1 MRLVVLL
8 VLVGAVALP
17 ATARA
22 GAPPVTASAYVIED
36 ARTGEVLASSN
47 AHAHLPIASIT
58 KLMTVLLTLEHHK
71 LTDVVTVDPRAA
83 SVNESSID
91 LSPGEQLTVRDLLK
105 GALIQSANDAADALA
120 LSIAPDYPAFARLMN
135 AKAVQLGLR
144 DSNFVRPDGLDAPG
158 EYSSAADV
166 TRLARLVMRTRFV
179 RETVREETDTIA
191 GGRTLHTWDD
201 LLQQFPATIG
211 VKTGHTDDAG
221 WCQVAAGCSPT
232 TMIRARAGPSP
243 NTVWVPSLYKG
254 HPRHPFDAA
263 RSFGTVG
270 RGGMKSAAEPVG
282 FTVLFG
288 WVVLLAVFGEAVPA
302 GLGLAELI
310 EVVRALR
317 RGLLVRVG
325 MTPLQVL
332 DDRRVCLIAVLAF
345 RVRLR
350 ALRPIVLLR
359 HRSPP
364 ELVIWLQRNRRN
376 ALRIALSGK
385 RRATVVRP
393 TSPSGSACSCRHR
406 SLSLHSRS
414 PRRSR
419 RGGPLRSVTRQAWQ
433 AWPACLACRQCR
445 CFRSAFH
452 CRGWV
457 RGPPGCPTCRPCSP
471 RTGRPRVGR

>member
-221 WCQVAAGCSPT
+221 WCQVAAACGRGVTIYATLLGSPT
-232 TMIRARAGPSP
+232 RSLRNVDLQSLLIWGLGQFRVVPSVRAG
-243 NTVWVPSLYKG
+243 LDY
-254 HPRHPFDAA
+254 
-263 RSFGTVG
+263 
-270 RGGMKSAAEPVG
+270 AE
-282 FTVLFG
+282 
-288 WVVLLAVFGEAVPA
+288 A
-302 GLGLAELI
+302 
-310 EVVRALR
+310 
-317 RGLLVRVG
+317 
-325 MTPLQVL
+325 
-332 DDRRVCLIAVLAF
+332 
-345 RVRLR
+345 
-350 ALRPIVLLR
+350 
-359 HRSPP
+359 
-364 ELVIWLQRNRRN
+364 
-376 ALRIALSGK
+376 
-385 RRATVVRP
+385 
-393 TSPSGSACSCRHR
+393 
-406 SLSLHSRS
+406 
-414 PRRSR
+414 
-419 RGGPLRSVTRQAWQ
+419 
-433 AWPACLACRQCR
+433 
-445 CFRSAFH
+445 
-452 CRGWV
+452 
-457 RGPPGCPTCRPCSP
+457 
-471 RTGRPRVGR
+471 RTGYGRAPLALVAAKPLLSVARVGRPLTEKVVAPVVVALPVRRGQVFGVIEVWAGGRLLGRRDLVASRTINKPGLGGRLGWYAGRTLHHLAHFL

>member
-8 VLVGAVALP
+8 LLVGAVALP

-22 GAPPVTASAYVIED
+22 GAPPVTASAYLIED

-221 WCQVAAGCSPT
+221 WCQVAGACGRCAP
-232 TMIRARAGPSP
+232 PP
-243 NTVWVPSLYKG
+243 
-254 HPRHPFDAA
+254 AA
-263 RSFGTVG
+263 
-270 RGGMKSAAEPVG
+270 
-282 FTVLFG
+282 
-288 WVVLLAVFGEAVPA
+288 
-302 GLGLAELI
+302 
-310 EVVRALR
+310 
-317 RGLLVRVG
+317 
-325 MTPLQVL
+325 
-332 DDRRVCLIAVLAF
+332 
-345 RVRLR
+345 
-350 ALRPIVLLR
+350 
-359 HRSPP
+359 
-364 ELVIWLQRNRRN
+364 
-376 ALRIALSGK
+376 
-385 RRATVVRP
+385 
-393 TSPSGSACSCRHR
+393 
-406 SLSLHSRS
+406 SRS
-414 PRRSR
+414 
-419 RGGPLRSVTRQAWQ
+419 T
-433 AWPACLACRQCR
+433 
-445 CFRSAFH
+445 
-452 CRGWV
+452 
-457 RGPPGCPTCRPCSP
+457 RPCSGA
-471 RTGRPRVGR
+471 RRVRCGTSTCSRS